1 MEANKQPKNMSNCVG
16 PQVVFQVGESIVW
29 MHTLVNCDFK
39 TVWQEYLLQEQQQDE
54 ELTRDLEDTSTLHED
69 FDFPRHRQKSR
80 TKNAS
85 VKKIVKSLRA
95 KKKSNRVDT
104 IDDFEKHL
112 DESVQNLK
120 EIKEDEDELNN
131 CDYEDEDEEEE
142 KENNRFFE
150 NYKYTLSQY

>member
-1 MEANKQPKNMSNCVG
+1 M
-16 PQVVFQVGESIVW
+16 
-29 MHTLVNCDFK
+29 
-39 TVWQEYLLQEQQQDE
+39 LQEQQQDE

-120 EIKEDEDELNN
+120 EIKEDEEYYDRSDELNN
-131 CDYEDEDEEEE
+131 CDYEDEEEE
-142 KENNRFFE
+142 NNCFFE
-150 NYKYTLSQY
+150 NYKYTISQY

>member
-29 MHTLVNCDFK
+29 MHTLVNCDFN
-39 TVWQEYLLQEQQQDE
+39 TAWQEYLLQEQDE

-104 IDDFEKHL
+104 IDEDFEKHL

-120 EIKEDEDELNN
+120 EIKEDEEYYDELNN
-131 CDYEDEDEEEE
+131 CDYEEE
-142 KENNRFFE
+142 ENNRFFE
-150 NYKYTLSQY
+150 NYKYTISQYCY